1 MNLLAFTFVMDQDD
15 PVLPHQ
21 ALWMAELARHCTQL
35 TVITE
40 KAGRYPQ
47 LDNMKVITIP
57 VRPFGIPKRFGSAW
71 ALNITLYPLLRR
83 EKFDAVFIHMT
94 HMWTYRLWPLFHLF
108 HLPVLFWYA
117 HGSVSWHLRLALKA
131 AQAAVTSTPESLRL
145 TSPKISIIG
154 HGINTDTFAIPAER
168 APLKEIIYIGRMS
181 QRKRILEVIAAF
193 DRLRAIDP
201 ASNWQLKLYGPT
213 LTADDSAY
221 LTQCTEDVRQ
231 RGLQDS
237 VHFNGPIQHE
247 QMPALYKTAAI
258 HLSLSDT
265 GSMDKTVLEALA
277 CGCPVLTNNPA
288 FQTLLSNT
296 PGQYTTTDTPEQIAR
311 GILDVLARNYQP
323 AQLRKLVT
331 DNHSLPHC
339 IERITAILTD
349 LISKQKAH

>member
-1 MNLLAFTFVMDQDD
+1 
-15 PVLPHQ
+15 
-21 ALWMAELARHCTQL
+21 
-35 TVITE
+35 
-40 KAGRYPQ
+40 
-47 LDNMKVITIP
+47 
-57 VRPFGIPKRFGSAW
+57 
-71 ALNITLYPLLRR
+71 
-83 EKFDAVFIHMT
+83 
-94 HMWTYRLWPLFHLF
+94 
-108 HLPVLFWYA
+108 
-117 HGSVSWHLRLALKA
+117 LALKA
-131 AQAAVTSTPESLRL
+131 AHAAVTSTPESLRL
-145 TSPKISIIG
+145 TSPKISVIG
-154 HGINTDTFAIPAER
+154 HGINTDTFTISAER
-168 APLKEIIYIGRMS
+168 TPLKEIIYIGRIS

-193 DRLRAIDP
+193 DRLRAIEP

-277 CGCPVLTNNPA
+277 CGCPVLTSNPA

-311 GILDVLARNYQP
+311 GIIDVLAHNYP
-323 AQLRKLVT
+323 PHELRKLVT

-349 LISKQKAH
+349 LINKQKAH